1 MIELALSDLEA
12 TRSLARR
19 LAPALGAGDII
30 GLAGPLGAGKTT
42 FARALIEALAQ
53 AGGAG
58 PVGEVPSPTFSL
70 VQVYETGAVPVWHF
84 DLFRLERPADALE
97 LAVEEAFAGAISLVE
112 WPERLGEI
120 MPGDWLELRLER
132 RGEAEGA
139 RRAVIRGHGSRGRAL
154 ERALHQAAP

>member
-19 LAPALGAGDII
+19 LAPALGAGDVI

-42 FARALIEALAQ
+42 FARALIEALAK

-84 DLFRLERPADALE
+84 DLYRLERPADALE

-120 MPGDWLELRLER
+120 MPGDWLELRMER
-132 RGEAEGA
+132 HGDGA
-139 RRAVIRGHGSRGRAL
+139 RRAVIRGYGPRGIAL
-154 ERALHQAAP
+154 ERALQKTAP